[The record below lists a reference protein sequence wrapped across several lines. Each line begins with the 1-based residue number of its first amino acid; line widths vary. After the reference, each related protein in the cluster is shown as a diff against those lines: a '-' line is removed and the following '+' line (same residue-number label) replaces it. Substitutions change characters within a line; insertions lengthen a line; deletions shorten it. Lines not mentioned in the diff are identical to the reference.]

1 MLNSQG
7 SIKKATTFVYA
18 LIFIT
23 FIFLCYQLMTSSNF
37 PINEIGIKGEYE
49 NVNKSQVDLIK
60 NKYIKKNFFAV
71 NLEKTREAFKKLPW
85 IRDVSIRRDW
95 NKFGLLVEIESHKP
109 IARWSSRGLV
119 NSYGEIFHAAYE
131 DNLPLFV
138 GPDEFVEEMSV
149 KYYQINKILEKE
161 LMQIGTISLSNRL
174 SWEIYTNN
182 NMRFFLGKEN
192 GNNIVKK
199 LNVLIENY
207 QFILS
212 ESKSRIEYVD
222 LRYKDGFAVK
232 KLNEKLY
239 KTNKE
244 KKTTL

>member
-18 LIFIT
+18 LTFIT

-71 NLEKTREAFKKLPW
+71 NLEETRGAFKKLPW

-109 IARWSSRGLV
+109 IARWSNRGLV

-199 LNVLIENY
+199 LNALIENY

-244 KKTTL
+244 KKITL

>member
-1 MLNSQG
+1 
-7 SIKKATTFVYA
+7 
-18 LIFIT
+18 
-23 FIFLCYQLMTSSNF
+23 
-37 PINEIGIKGEYE
+37 
-49 NVNKSQVDLIK
+49 
-60 NKYIKKNFFAV
+60 
-71 NLEKTREAFKKLPW
+71 
-85 IRDVSIRRDW
+85 
-95 NKFGLLVEIESHKP
+95 
-109 IARWSSRGLV
+109 
-119 NSYGEIFHAAYE
+119 
-131 DNLPLFV
+131 
-138 GPDEFVEEMSV
+138 MSV

-199 LNVLIENY
+199 LNALIENY

>member
-71 NLEKTREAFKKLPW
+71 NLEETREAFKKLPW

-199 LNVLIENY
+199 LNALIENY

-244 KKTTL
+244 RKTTL

>member
-7 SIKKATTFVYA
+7 SIKKATTFVYL
-18 LIFIT
+18 LIFIIL
-23 FIFLCYQLMTSSNF
+23 IFLCYQLMTSSKF
-37 PINEIGIKGEYE
+37 PINEVGVKGEYE

-71 NLEKTREAFKKLPW
+71 SLQDTREAFKKLPW

-109 IARWSSRGLV
+109 IARWSNRGLV

-131 DNLPLFV
+131 DDLPLFL
-138 GPDEFVEEMSV
+138 GPDEFVGEMTV
-149 KYYQINKILEKE
+149 KYNEINKILKKE
-161 LMQIGTISLSNRL
+161 LMQIGTISLSSRL

-182 NMRFFLGKEN
+182 QMQILLGKEE
-192 GNNIVKK
+192 GSSISKK
-199 LNVLIENY
+199 LNILIENY
-207 QFILS
+207 QVILS
-212 ESKSRIEYVD
+212 ELKSRVDYVD
-222 LRYKDGFAVK
+222 IRYKDGFVVK

-239 KTNKE
+239 KINKE
-244 KKTTL
+244 KKTAL

>member
-7 SIKKATTFVYA
+7 SIKKATTFVYL

-23 FIFLCYQLMTSSNF
+23 LIFLCYQLMTSSKF
-37 PINEIGIKGEYE
+37 PINEVGVKGEYE
-49 NVNKSQVDLIK
+49 NVNKNQVDLIK

-71 NLEKTREAFKKLPW
+71 SLQDTREAFKKLPW

-109 IARWSSRGLV
+109 IARWRNRGLV

-131 DNLPLFV
+131 DDLPLFL
-138 GPDEFVEEMSV
+138 GPDEFVGEMTV
-149 KYYQINKILEKE
+149 KYNEINKILKKE
-161 LMQIGTISLSNRL
+161 LMQIGTISLSSRL

-182 NMRFFLGKEN
+182 QMQILLGKEE
-192 GNNIVKK
+192 GSSISKK
-199 LNVLIENY
+199 LNILIENY
-207 QFILS
+207 QVILS
-212 ESKSRIEYVD
+212 ELKSRVDYVD
-222 LRYKDGFAVK
+222 IRYKDGFVVK

-239 KTNKE
+239 KINKE
-244 KKTTL
+244 KKTAL